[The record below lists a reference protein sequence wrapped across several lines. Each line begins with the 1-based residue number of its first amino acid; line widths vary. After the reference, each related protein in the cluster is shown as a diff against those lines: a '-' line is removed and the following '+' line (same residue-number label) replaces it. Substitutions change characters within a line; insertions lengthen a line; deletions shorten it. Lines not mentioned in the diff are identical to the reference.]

1 MVLAADV
8 LYEKRDIEPML
19 DLIEWLVEPGG
30 LFWLAEPGRN
40 VAERFNERA
49 TERGWTDS
57 MTFHAGPWP
66 DPRDFNVSVT
76 VHQMRA
82 RRSVDN
88 VPGVCEVPLIARRA

>member
-1 MVLAADV
+1 
-8 LYEKRDIEPML
+8 ML

-30 LFWLAEPGRN
+30 VFWLAEPGRN

-76 VHQMRA
+76 VHQMR
-82 RRSVDN
+82 
-88 VPGVCEVPLIARRA
+88 RAAER